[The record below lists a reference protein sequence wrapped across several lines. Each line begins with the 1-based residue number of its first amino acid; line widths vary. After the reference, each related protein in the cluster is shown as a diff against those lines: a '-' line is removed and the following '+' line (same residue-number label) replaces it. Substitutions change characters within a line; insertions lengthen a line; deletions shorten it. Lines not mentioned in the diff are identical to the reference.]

1 MATPWTLE
9 SELCGLAETAGVGE
23 ALCRLGIVKGAESE
37 PRIEEL
43 HGWVRG
49 GAETFIYR
57 FRVAERDT
65 VHDVMLKA
73 IVAFSTARSLE
84 ELGLEW
90 LARRRLLQAEG
101 VWTPQLYYMGRA
113 LIIEEFIPEALSSHL
128 RERRGRN
135 PHLEDQV
142 IHYAAALQKHGF
154 SPLSPF
160 HGLRTDGRNVF
171 AVDFGQ
177 DLGPPKLSAR
187 RRGRRL
193 LREAIEWLNSAGCEP
208 VDERRAAA
216 VFAFHV
222 ADEKIEGK
230 ARV

>member
-1 MATPWTLE
+1 
-9 SELCGLAETAGVGE
+9 LADTAGVGE
-23 ALCRLGIVKGAESE
+23 ALCRLGIIKGPESK
-37 PRIEEL
+37 PQIEEL

-57 FRVAERDT
+57 FRVAERDA
-65 VHDVMLKA
+65 VHDIMLKA

-84 ELGLEW
+84 ELGKEW
-90 LARRRLLQAEG
+90 LTRRHLLEAEG
-101 VWTPQLYYMGRA
+101 VRTPQLYYMGRA
-113 LIIEEFIPEALSSHL
+113 LVIEEFIPEGLACHL
-128 RERRGRN
+128 RSRPSRSR
-135 PHLEDQV
+135 HLEDQV

-154 SPLSPF
+154 CPLSPF

-177 DLGPPKLSAR
+177 DLGPPGLSAR
-187 RRGRRL
+187 PRGRRL

-216 VFAFHV
+216 VFAFHA
-222 ADEKIEGK
+222 ADGKSEGK